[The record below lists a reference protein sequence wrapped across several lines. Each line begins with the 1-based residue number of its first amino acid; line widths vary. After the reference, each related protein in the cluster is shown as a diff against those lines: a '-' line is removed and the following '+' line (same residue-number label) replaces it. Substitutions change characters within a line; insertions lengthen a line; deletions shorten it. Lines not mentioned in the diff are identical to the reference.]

1 MAGADEPCP
10 YLTALYFGEFE
21 TFYGEGTMVARRG
34 FLERLGAAALALA
47 GAPAVVEGTTRR
59 SPGQG
64 SPDAWIDGLTGK
76 HKQFFDI
83 PLHNNGVPLLLAY
96 NFHNTFARA
105 YGTKPGEVNAVISC
119 YGAPGLP
126 ASIMMG
132 WNDAMWDKYRVSEL
146 IGLKDASGGHLTRN
160 VFSDP
165 RAGDPVLMN
174 GAAAHASLKNLM
186 AMGSTVLMC
195 NNSLI
200 GWCRYMEGQGRG
212 KAAEI
217 EADIRANLIPGI
229 ILVPAMV
236 IAINKGQ
243 AAGLT
248 YIRV

>member
-1 MAGADEPCP
+1 
-10 YLTALYFGEFE
+10 
-21 TFYGEGTMVARRG
+21 MVARRG

-47 GAPAVVEGTTRR
+47 ATPAMAAAAGRH
-59 SPGQG
+59 PGSQAG
-64 SPDAWIDGLTGK
+64 PDAWIGGLTGT

-83 PLHNNGVPLLLAY
+83 PFHNNGVPLLLAY
-96 NFHNTFARA
+96 NFHNTYARA

-126 ASIMMG
+126 ASIPMG
-132 WNDAMWDKYRVSEL
+132 WNDGIWDRYRVSEL
-146 IGLKDASGGHLTRN
+146 IGLKDTSGGHLTRN
-160 VFSDP
+160 VFYDP
-165 RAGDPVLMN
+165 KAGDPVLMN
-174 GAAAHASLKNLM
+174 GAATHASLKNVM

-195 NNSLI
+195 NNSLV

>member
-1 MAGADEPCP
+1 
-10 YLTALYFGEFE
+10 
-21 TFYGEGTMVARRG
+21 MVARRG

-47 GAPAVVEGTTRR
+47 ATPAVAAGVGRNAGR
-59 SPGQG
+59 QAG
-64 SPDAWIDGLTGK
+64 PDAWIDGLTGK
-76 HKQFFDI
+76 HRQFFDA
-83 PLHNNGVPLLLAY
+83 PLHNNGVPLLLVY
-96 NFHNTFARA
+96 NFLNTYARA
-105 YGTKPGEVNAVISC
+105 YGTKAGEVSPVLSC

-126 ASIMMG
+126 ASIVWG
-132 WNDAMWDKYRVSEL
+132 WNDAMWDKYRASEL
-146 IGLKDASGGHLTRN
+146 IGLKDASGGHLARN
-160 VFSDP
+160 VFYDTK
-165 RAGDPVLMN
+165 AGDPVLMN
-174 GAAAHASLKNLM
+174 GAAAHASLKNVM
-186 AMGSTVLMC
+186 AMGATALMC

-217 EADIRANLIPGI
+217 EADIRANLIPGV